1 MSLDFSHVYP
11 TLLNWGVVGL
21 MAVTFI
27 AFFKWIT
34 QKYAIPGLTDLFAM
48 V

>member
-1 MSLDFSHVYP
+1 MELDFEHVYP
-11 TLLNWGVVGL
+11 SLLNWGVVGL

-27 AFFKWIT
+27 AFFKWVFG
-34 QKYAIPGLTDLFAM
+34 KYSVPGLTDLFAM

>member
-1 MSLDFSHVYP
+1 MDLDFSHVYP
-11 TLLNWGVVGL
+11 TVLNWGVVGM

-27 AFFKWIT
+27 AFFKWVFA
-34 QKYAIPGLTDLFAM
+34 KYSVPGLTDLFAM